1 MTRLADRGLSV
12 DVPPGWE
19 GRIFTPRLPPPAE
32 NHPVLHL
39 ADVPLPFDHGSY
51 LETAA
56 TLRGRRGGLVCSLVS
71 FSPDLADVGLYAPQ
85 GAPRIRANDL
95 DPRTLQVPAPDR
107 AGVQRFFSM
116 SGRPFS
122 LYLIA
127 SLDLHTAARLRIAN
141 DALASL
147 RVERVRT

>member
-1 MTRLADRGLSV
+1 MTRLADRGLTV

-39 ADVPLPFDHGSY
+39 ADVPLPYARSSY
-51 LETAA
+51 VETAA
-56 TLRGRRGGLVCSLVS
+56 TLPGQRGGLVCSLVS

-85 GAPRIRANDL
+85 GVPRIHAHEL
-95 DPRTLQVPAPDR
+95 DPRALQIPAPDH
-107 AGVQRFFSM
+107 AGVQRFFSVR
-116 SGRPFS
+116 GRPFS
-122 LYLIA
+122 LYIVA
-127 SLDLHTAARLRIAN
+127 SVDRHTAARLQTLN

-147 RVERVRT
+147 QVEAVRA